1 MPYYCSKCNK
11 TYSSYK
17 SHWNHIKRF
26 HFNET
31 LGLNTQLT
39 QQNQNNQPSIS
50 ERKETALNEIVFS
63 PPTPQRPT
71 STTTTTKTSP
81 SSTPSIHTPI
91 PIHYT
96 TPKPPKSSEPAAA
109 IRVTPPPLLLP
120 PHQQPNIGEFVDF
133 EYTQDYD
140 DDDDAMSQITD
151 TTFTSTTSM
160 STATSL
166 SSYGGPYECTYC
178 FKMFSRKDNMM
189 RHYKTCK
196 NKSSTDLKLREEN
209 ILLQKQ
215 IIKITDKMNDLKKQL
230 LHYMNKN
237 CKVHPKTLVKIN
249 KQLNNCNNNIITNNY
264 NIIQL
269 GKEELSQIFSNKE
282 KLDVLNKGFESLDF
296 LVSYTHFN
304 DKYPQFKNILITN
317 TQNDLAYKYNEATL
331 QFDAV
336 KKDELLEEIVSERMY
351 NINEFLDEFNKCLSS
366 KTKGIIASFINN
378 MKNKNYEEWKKK
390 NIKLI
395 IYNNRNKV
403 NVLNSLPEIQNETD
417 EEEDIDIDIE
427 DTYNNNN
434 NNNNTNTNTNTNTI
448 EIQSSVK

>member
-1 MPYYCSKCNK
+1 
-11 TYSSYK
+11 
-17 SHWNHIKRF
+17 
-26 HFNET
+26 
-31 LGLNTQLT
+31 
-39 QQNQNNQPSIS
+39 
-50 ERKETALNEIVFS
+50 
-63 PPTPQRPT
+63 
-71 STTTTTKTSP
+71 
-81 SSTPSIHTPI
+81 
-91 PIHYT
+91 
-96 TPKPPKSSEPAAA
+96 
-109 IRVTPPPLLLP
+109 
-120 PHQQPNIGEFVDF
+120 
-133 EYTQDYD
+133 
-140 DDDDAMSQITD
+140 
-151 TTFTSTTSM
+151 
-160 STATSL
+160 
-166 SSYGGPYECTYC
+166 
-178 FKMFSRKDNMM
+178 
-189 RHYKTCK
+189 
-196 NKSSTDLKLREEN
+196 
-209 ILLQKQ
+209 
-215 IIKITDKMNDLKKQL
+215 MNDLKKQL

-403 NVLNSLPEIQNETD
+403 NVLNSLPELQNESDD
-417 EEEDIDIDIE
+417 EEEDIDIE
-427 DTYNNNN
+427 DNYDDANRRN
-434 NNNNTNTNTNTNTI
+434 NTI
-448 EIQSSVK
+448 EIQSSSVK

>member
-31 LGLNTQLT
+31 LGLSSTQNTQ
-39 QQNQNNQPSIS
+39 NNSVNNSNLHPSINERK
-50 ERKETALNEIVFS
+50 ERKETALNDMEDSKIVFS
-63 PPTPQRPT
+63 QPIIPVVTPRPAT
-71 STTTTTKTSP
+71 TTIQLSTTTTTTTP
-81 SSTPSIHTPI
+81 STPLTIQI
-91 PIHYT
+91 PT
-96 TPKPPKSSEPAAA
+96 QKPKSSEQPAIPLS
-109 IRVTPPPLLLP
+109 IRVPS
-120 PHQQPNIGEFVDF
+120 PNIGEYVDF
-133 EYTQDYD
+133 EYSQEYED
-140 DDDDAMSQITD
+140 DDDVMSQITD
-151 TTFTSTTSM
+151 TTFASTTSM
-160 STATSL
+160 STSTSL

-209 ILLQKQ
+209 RLLQKQ

-403 NVLNSLPEIQNETD
+403 SVLNSLPELQNESDD
-417 EEEDIDIDIE
+417 EEEMDIE
-427 DTYNNNN
+427 DNYDDANSNRN
-434 NNNNTNTNTNTNTI
+434 NTI

>member
-31 LGLNTQLT
+31 LGLNNTQTT
-39 QQNQNNQPSIS
+39 QNIQNIQTNRVNDGNLQSSIS

-63 PPTPQRPT
+63 PPTPIITPRPTT
-71 STTTTTKTSP
+71 STTTTTSIPTI
-81 SSTPSIHTPI
+81 TPLI
-91 PIHYT
+91 P
-96 TPKPPKSSEPAAA
+96 TPKPKPSEQAA
-109 IRVTPPPLLLP
+109 IPLSIHVPPS
-120 PHQQPNIGEFVDF
+120 NIGEYVDF
-133 EYTQDYD
+133 EYPQDYD

-151 TTFTSTTSM
+151 TTFASTTSM
-160 STATSL
+160 STSTSL

-403 NVLNSLPEIQNETD
+403 NVLNSLPELQNESDD
-417 EEEDIDIDIE
+417 EEEDIDIE
-427 DTYNNNN
+427 DNYDDANRRN
-434 NNNNTNTNTNTNTI
+434 NTI
-448 EIQSSVK
+448 EIQSSSVK

>member
-31 LGLNTQLT
+31 LGLNNTQTT
-39 QQNQNNQPSIS
+39 QNIQNIQNIQTNRVNDGNLQSSIS

-63 PPTPQRPT
+63 PPTTIITPRPTTSTT
-71 STTTTTKTSP
+71 STTTTTSIPTI
-81 SSTPSIHTPI
+81 TPLI
-91 PIHYT
+91 P
-96 TPKPPKSSEPAAA
+96 TPKPKPSEQAA
-109 IRVTPPPLLLP
+109 IPLSIRVPP
-120 PHQQPNIGEFVDF
+120 PNIGEYVDF
-133 EYTQDYD
+133 EYPQDYD

-151 TTFTSTTSM
+151 TTFASTTSM
-160 STATSL
+160 STSTSL

-403 NVLNSLPEIQNETD
+403 NVLNSLPELQNESDD
-417 EEEDIDIDIE
+417 EEEDIDIE
-427 DTYNNNN
+427 DNYDDANRRN
-434 NNNNTNTNTNTNTI
+434 NTI
-448 EIQSSVK
+448 EIQSSSVK

>member
-31 LGLNTQLT
+31 LGLNNTQTT
-39 QQNQNNQPSIS
+39 QNIQNIQNIQTNRVNDGNLQSSIS

-63 PPTPQRPT
+63 PPTPIITPRPTT
-71 STTTTTKTSP
+71 STTTTTTTTSIP
-81 SSTPSIHTPI
+81 TITPLI
-91 PIHYT
+91 P
-96 TPKPPKSSEPAAA
+96 TPKPKPSEQAA
-109 IRVTPPPLLLP
+109 IPLSIRVPPS
-120 PHQQPNIGEFVDF
+120 NIGEYVDF
-133 EYTQDYD
+133 EYPQDYD

-151 TTFTSTTSM
+151 TTFASTTSM
-160 STATSL
+160 STSTSL

-403 NVLNSLPEIQNETD
+403 NVLNSLPELQNESDD
-417 EEEDIDIDIE
+417 EEEDIDIE
-427 DTYNNNN
+427 DNYDDANRRN
-434 NNNNTNTNTNTNTI
+434 NTI
-448 EIQSSVK
+448 EIQSSSVK

>member
-63 PPTPQRPT
+63 PPTPQRQT
-71 STTTTTKTSP
+71 TTTTTKTSP

-120 PHQQPNIGEFVDF
+120 PQQPPNIGEFVDF
-133 EYTQDYD
+133 EYTQDYDDD

-403 NVLNSLPEIQNETD
+403 NVLNSLPEIQNESD

-434 NNNNTNTNTNTNTI
+434 TI

>member
-31 LGLNTQLT
+31 LGLNNTQTT
-39 QQNQNNQPSIS
+39 QNIQNIQTNRVNDGNLQPSIS

-63 PPTPQRPT
+63 PPTPIITPRPTTSTT
-71 STTTTTKTSP
+71 STTTTTSIPTI
-81 SSTPSIHTPI
+81 TPLI
-91 PIHYT
+91 P
-96 TPKPPKSSEPAAA
+96 TPKPKPSEQAA
-109 IRVTPPPLLLP
+109 IPLSIRVPP
-120 PHQQPNIGEFVDF
+120 PNIGEYVDF
-133 EYTQDYD
+133 EYPQDYD

-151 TTFTSTTSM
+151 TTFASTTSM
-160 STATSL
+160 STSTSL

-395 IYNNRNKV
+395 IYNNRKKV
-403 NVLNSLPEIQNETD
+403 NVLNSLPELQNESDD
-417 EEEDIDIDIE
+417 EEEDIDIE
-427 DTYNNNN
+427 DNYDDANRRN
-434 NNNNTNTNTNTNTI
+434 NTI
-448 EIQSSVK
+448 EIQSSSVK

>member
-31 LGLNTQLT
+31 LGLTNTQTT
-39 QQNQNNQPSIS
+39 QNIQNIQNIQTNRVNDGNLQSSIS

-63 PPTPQRPT
+63 PPTPIITPRPTT
-71 STTTTTKTSP
+71 STTTTTTTTSIP
-81 SSTPSIHTPI
+81 TITPLI
-91 PIHYT
+91 P
-96 TPKPPKSSEPAAA
+96 TPKPKPSEQAA
-109 IRVTPPPLLLP
+109 IPLSIHVPPS
-120 PHQQPNIGEFVDF
+120 NIGEYVDF
-133 EYTQDYD
+133 EYPQDYD
-140 DDDDAMSQITD
+140 DDDDDMSQITD
-151 TTFTSTTSM
+151 TTFASTTSM
-160 STATSL
+160 STSTSL

-403 NVLNSLPEIQNETD
+403 NVLNSLPELQNESDD
-417 EEEDIDIDIE
+417 EEEDIDIE
-427 DTYNNNN
+427 DNYDDANRRN
-434 NNNNTNTNTNTNTI
+434 NTI
-448 EIQSSVK
+448 EIQSSSVK